1 LLIRYSTIRLAS
13 SVVIRSGFL
22 EMIAGLKYVD
32 AFINK
37 IAQTAQSVA
46 RKWKVPASIVIAQAA
61 LETNWGRGQR

>member
-1 LLIRYSTIRLAS
+1 
-13 SVVIRSGFL
+13 
-22 EMIAGLKYVD
+22 MIAGLKYVD

-37 IAQTAQSVA
+37 VAQTAQSVA

>member
-1 LLIRYSTIRLAS
+1 
-13 SVVIRSGFL
+13 
-22 EMIAGLKYVD
+22 MIAGLKYVD

-61 LETNWGRGQR
+61 LETNGGARSKVMPILASNKGQVPEKQ